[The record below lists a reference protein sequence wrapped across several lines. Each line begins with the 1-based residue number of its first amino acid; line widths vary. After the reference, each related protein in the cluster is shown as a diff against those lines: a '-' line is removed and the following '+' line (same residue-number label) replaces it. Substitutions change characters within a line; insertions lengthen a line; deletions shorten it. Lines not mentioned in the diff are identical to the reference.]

1 MTEYTG
7 TTARPWPVHAD
18 RDKPHRCPACWRVAV
33 QDDFLPWVMYTCC
46 GCADPGC
53 GCGQQFSARPWLP
66 GISGE
71 PGHPIRNTRHC
82 AARSLAMTVWRLRK
96 TMQRAGRYVTQ

>member
-71 PGHPIRNTRHC
+71 PGHPIRNT
-82 AARSLAMTVWRLRK
+82 LRE
-96 TMQRAGRYVTQ
+96 TMQGVSRYVTQSLRVLRHIPDDH